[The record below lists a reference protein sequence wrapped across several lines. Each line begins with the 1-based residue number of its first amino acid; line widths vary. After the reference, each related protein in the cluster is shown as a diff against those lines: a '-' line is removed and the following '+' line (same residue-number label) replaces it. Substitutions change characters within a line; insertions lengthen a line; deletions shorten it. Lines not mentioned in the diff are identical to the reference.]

1 MSQINYE
8 KEYDNRARVP
18 EHPQIFAG
26 WARDAEA
33 YRNEALSHGRAE
45 LDLRYGNGPRQIM
58 DLMLARADADLPFA
72 MFVHGGWWRS
82 LGRESFSHM
91 ARGLNAH
98 GINVAVAGYD
108 LCPQVTIAEIIAEIR
123 QACLYLWARFGRRLM
138 VYGHSAG
145 GQLTAA
151 MLATDWA
158 ALDGGAPEHL
168 VPAGL
173 AISGVFDLRPLTGI
187 SINVDLRLD
196 ADEAKRVSPV
206 LWRAPIGLTLDALVG
221 GLESSEF
228 LRQSREI
235 VDAWGKAGVTMRYGE
250 VAGTNHFSVLA
261 PLTDPASPMVE
272 RLVALG
278 KITSA

>member
-1 MSQINYE
+1 MIEIDYE

-18 EHPQIFAG
+18 EHPQIFAD
-26 WARDAEA
+26 WARDAGA
-33 YRNEALSHGRAE
+33 YRDEAQGQGRAE
-45 LDLRYGNGPRQIM
+45 LDIRYGQRPRQIM
-58 DLMLARADADLPFA
+58 DLMLARAEADLPLA

-108 LCPQVTIAEIIAEIR
+108 LCPQVAIADIIAEIR
-123 QACLYLWARFGRRLM
+123 QACLYLWTRFGRRLM

-151 MLATDWA
+151 MLATDWP
-158 ALDGGAPEHL
+158 ALDAGAPEHL

-187 SINVDLRLD
+187 SVNADLRLD
-196 ADEAKRVSPV
+196 ADEAKRVSPL
-206 LWRAPIGLTLDALVG
+206 LWRAPSGLTLDALVG
-221 GLESSEF
+221 GLESAEF
-228 LRQSREI
+228 LRQSRAI
-235 VDAWGKAGVTMRYGE
+235 VDVWGKAGVATRYGE
-250 VAGTNHFSVLA
+250 IAGTNHFTVLA
-261 PLTDPASPMVE
+261 PLADPASPMVE
-272 RLVALG
+272 RLAALS
-278 KITSA
+278 KTASV